1 MSNYWNCVFVVQGG
15 VSYLVGLGGEGGE
28 QTIFIL
34 LHGSTNQKLVFLYFT
49 HRTHTPM
56 LPASCCSLSTET
68 LVQKLLVYMKHFLI
82 RLEINMFSSY
92 KSDGDCGLVTIHCF
106 RIRVWTLSFLRW
118 GWFVFLILLNREL
131 RLSCS
136 EQHAKTSFHFPWP
149 LPLFLNI
156 WTNNLIPETD
166 SSFEMFYCYRSCVL
180 ITAVLMGSF
189 LLYFS
194 FLKAKAVATLTC
206 KPWFWVPERPKCL
219 SLCVSLIWGF
229 LKAYTCCLRHCYFF

>member
-1 MSNYWNCVFVVQGG
+1 MG
-15 VSYLVGLGGEGGE
+15 GGE

-34 LHGSTNQKLVFLYFT
+34 LHGSTNPKLVFLYFAR
-49 HRTHTPM
+49 RTHVPV
-56 LPASCCSLSTET
+56 LPATRCSLSTET

-92 KSDGDCGLVTIHCF
+92 KSVGDCGLVTMRCF
-106 RIRVWTLSFLRW
+106 RIEVWTLSFLRW
-118 GWFVFLILLNREL
+118 GSFVFLILLNWEL
-131 RLSCS
+131 RLSRS
-136 EQHAKTSFHFPWP
+136 EQHAKTSFPFPWP

-166 SSFEMFYCYRSCVL
+166 SSFEMFCCYRSCVL

-194 FLKAKAVATLTC
+194 FLKAKAAATLTF
-206 KPWFWVPERPKCL
+206 KPRFWVPERPKRL
-219 SLCVSLIWGF
+219 SLCVSLVWGF
-229 LKAYTCCLRHCYFF
+229 LKAYACCLRHCYFF